1 MSDERENVYPF
12 EHGLS
17 PVTSKLVDLLKT
29 GKQGDILTDER
40 MTGHCGRET
49 KVIGNG
55 YGNLQTAIGR
65 TERFHGIVWRRI
77 SGAGCIKCLNDEEK
91 SSTGKNG
98 IGKISR
104 ESRRTK
110 RVLSLVEITNLPDEK
125 RSGHLVC
132 CAQIGTISLMSKP
145 ATTKK
150 LLARG
155 VTKSPELDKLLQSF
169 EKIA

>member
-1 MSDERENVYPF
+1 MKENGQAYSF

-17 PVTSKLVDLLKT
+17 PVTSKIVDLLKV
-29 GKQGDILTDER
+29 GKQGDILTDEK
-40 MTGHCGRET
+40 MTEHCGRET

-65 TERFHGIVWRRI
+65 TERFHGLVWRRI
-77 SGAGCIKCLNDEEK
+77 SGEVWIKCLDDEEK
-91 SSTGKNG
+91 SSTGKSG
-98 IGKISR
+98 LGKISR

-110 RVLSLVEITNLPDEK
+110 RVLSLVEIDHLLVEK
-125 RSGHLVC
+125 RSGHLVSC
-132 CAQIGTISLMSKP
+132 VQIGTISLMSKP

-155 VTKSPELDKLLQSF
+155 VTKSPELDNLLQSF